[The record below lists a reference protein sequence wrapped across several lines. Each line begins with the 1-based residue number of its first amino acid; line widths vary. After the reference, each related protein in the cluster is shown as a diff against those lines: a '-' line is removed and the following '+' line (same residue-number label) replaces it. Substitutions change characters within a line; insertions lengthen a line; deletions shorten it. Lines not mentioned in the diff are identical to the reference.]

1 MFTPTALLYLALV
14 VAVLYWVW
22 ASIVATPD
30 QPTTPTPERED
41 HDA

>member
-1 MFTPTALLYLALV
+1 MHAPAALIYLALV
-14 VAVLYWVW
+14 VAVGYWVW

-30 QPTTPTPERED
+30 QTD

>member
-1 MFTPTALLYLALV
+1 MFTLYLALV

-30 QPTTPTPERED
+30 QTD